1 MSNTAN
7 YNWVK
12 PSVGGDSGTWGT
24 TLNTDLDS
32 IDTDLKT
39 VSDAADAAQAD
50 ADTANAA
57 ILAVTDVTT
66 KLDAANAIT
75 LSGGDPYTGTVD
87 LSLGSIFSITQTS
100 AFANTDCNLTFTN
113 RPATDSRWIY
123 FYLVITGSGGSSHGF
138 NVTFTSTQKLWAI
151 PFQTQVTSSGSSLT
165 AAAITMSSPL
175 TVRYLF
181 PVYIIA
187 GT

>member
-1 MSNTAN
+1 MANTVN

-24 TLNTDLDS
+24 TLNTDLDD
-32 IDTDLKT
+32 IDTDLKA

-57 ILAVTDVTT
+57 ILAITDVTT
-66 KLDAANAIT
+66 KLDTPVAIT

-100 AFANTDCNLTFTN
+100 AFTATNCDLTFTN
-113 RPATDSRWIY
+113 RPATDSRWVY
-123 FYLVITGSGGSSHGF
+123 FFLAITGSGSGSHSF
-138 NVTFTSTQKLWAI
+138 TVTFNSTQKLWAI
-151 PFQTQVTSSGSSLT
+151 PFQTQVTTQAVSL
-165 AAAITMSSPL
+165 AAATVSATAGQ

-181 PVYIIA
+181 PVYLIA